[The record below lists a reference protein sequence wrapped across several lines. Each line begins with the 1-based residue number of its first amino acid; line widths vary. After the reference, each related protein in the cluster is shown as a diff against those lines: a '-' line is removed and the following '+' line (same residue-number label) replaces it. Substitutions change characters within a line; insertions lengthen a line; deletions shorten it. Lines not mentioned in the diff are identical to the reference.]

1 MARVHVGHETGM
13 ACVVI
18 VRFEKQLA
26 RFFVQCRF
34 GIRVDEEAVGSHRI
48 TNQRSVYI
56 PAPHDPGSSPS
67 HPHHLTVISCGTRGE

>member
-1 MARVHVGHETGM
+1 M

-34 GIRVDEEAVGSHRI
+34 GIRVDEEAFDRDEDMSDAI
-48 TNQRSVYI
+48 LLLPI
-56 PAPHDPGSSPS
+56 
-67 HPHHLTVISCGTRGE
+67 LF